1 MDFIEAIENE
11 LGLKA
16 KKEFLP
22 LQPGDVPSTFADVT
36 DLIRDTGYKPDTPV
50 EEGVR
55 KFIQWYKKYYNMT

>member
-11 LGLKA
+11 LGLQA

-36 DLIRDTGYKPDTPV
+36 DLVRDTGYKPSMAVQD
-50 EEGVR
+50 GV
-55 KFIQWYKKYYNMT
+55 KEFIQWYKKYYNVP